1 MRRVDSRL
9 EASGREQVGQ
19 HLWANH
25 AFKDCTLFHRGGDAG
40 ILAQKCDI
48 RFLFE
53 KNYWLRQSRRN
64 ERSGGVQKESR
75 RVLRRTFKAADI
87 DKSNL
92 SPMKHPQ
99 RDKPFLEKGR
109 RLRVVTNREK
119 TKVKRNKSE
128 HSLLNLPYLCSDYL
142 TNSGIGRDVSE
153 DQKIARQVNVL
164 TLKFVKPDYDS
175 PAPH

>member
-1 MRRVDSRL
+1 MISD
-9 EASGREQVGQ
+9 
-19 HLWANH
+19 
-25 AFKDCTLFHRGGDAG
+25 F
-40 ILAQKCDI
+40 
-48 RFLFE
+48 
-53 KNYWLRQSRRN
+53 YLRKTTGN

-75 RVLRRTFKAADI
+75 RVLQRTFKAADI
-87 DKSNL
+87 DESNF

-119 TKVKRNKSE
+119 TKVKRNKSG